1 MMKKLSILIFLSV
14 ILLFSG
20 CSQKL
25 EEGILKVDK
34 EYKEKNAKTKVYYED
49 LSEKFVVEANKK
61 LVEDLNNQ
69 EIIPNYWWAIAG
81 SDEVKDYKEALSKF
95 NNQKNIEQKKVEGG
109 TFKLLDDNRTIF
121 YDKKYTKLNEAY
133 QDLQNI
139 YVFLAKSKLRVTVK
153 DSSFRDKYMTSV
165 FFSKDTKDVL
175 NGLKFETKYSS
186 IQEVLANN
194 IKKQIELGGWQ
205 MVDSPEKAD
214 KQVYLDISRDYALIE
229 LEYFKR
235 EKKNIKFSSLESDT
249 NNVKFHQNRKYDGTH
264 IALGQSAMNFASA
277 SNGNV
282 VAAAIGLSVA
292 GVFSLLGNEKAP
304 DKENTTG
311 SFISLRIFDK
321 KENTDTIKIYDSF
334 IKSAYDKRNIEDLL
348 QKINET
354 INIDPDSKKYNIN
367 WYNNFRLYKEILNY
381 FYYFNASL

>member
-1 MMKKLSILIFLSV
+1 MKNLIIKIATLASIIFGL
-14 ILLFSG
+14 SG
-20 CSQKL
+20 CGATAINGLMVNNDSV
-25 EEGILKVDK
+25 LKD
-34 EYKEKNAKTKVYYED
+34 NSKTKVYYED

-81 SDEVKDYKEALSKF
+81 SDEVKDYKEALAKF
-95 NNQKNIEQKKVEGG
+95 NTQKNIEQKKVEGG

-121 YDKKYTKLNEAY
+121 YDKKYTNLNEAF

-175 NGLKFETKYSS
+175 DGLKFETKYSS
-186 IQEVLANN
+186 IQEVLANE

-205 MVDSPEKAD
+205 IVDSPEKAD

-249 NNVKFHQNRKYDGTH
+249 NNVKFYQNRKYDGNH
-264 IALGQSAMNFASA
+264 IVLGQSAMNLSSA

-304 DKENTTG
+304 EKENTTG
-311 SFISLRIFDK
+311 SFISLG
-321 KENTDTIKIYDSF
+321 N
-334 IKSAYDKRNIEDLL
+334 L
-348 QKINET
+348 
-354 INIDPDSKKYNIN
+354 
-367 WYNNFRLYKEILNY
+367 
-381 FYYFNASL
+381 

>member
-1 MMKKLSILIFLSV
+1 MKKLSILIFLSV

-121 YDKKYTKLNEAY
+121 YDKKYANLKEAF

-175 NGLKFETKYSS
+175 DGLKFETKYSS
-186 IQEVLANN
+186 IQEVRLLK
-194 IKKQIELGGWQ
+194 IKLQIKHIT
-205 MVDSPEKAD
+205 PP
-214 KQVYLDISRDYALIE
+214 
-229 LEYFKR
+229 
-235 EKKNIKFSSLESDT
+235 IK
-249 NNVKFHQNRKYDGTH
+249 
-264 IALGQSAMNFASA
+264 
-277 SNGNV
+277 
-282 VAAAIGLSVA
+282 
-292 GVFSLLGNEKAP
+292 
-304 DKENTTG
+304 
-311 SFISLRIFDK
+311 
-321 KENTDTIKIYDSF
+321 
-334 IKSAYDKRNIEDLL
+334 
-348 QKINET
+348 
-354 INIDPDSKKYNIN
+354 
-367 WYNNFRLYKEILNY
+367 
-381 FYYFNASL
+381 

>member
-1 MMKKLSILIFLSV
+1 LIIKNIRDIKLFISNKEIYMMKKLSILIFFAL

-25 EEGILKVDK
+25 EDGILKVDK
-34 EYKEKNAKTKVYYED
+34 EYKEKNSKTKVYYED

-81 SDEVKDYKEALSKF
+81 SDEVKDYKEALAKF

-121 YDKKYTKLNEAY
+121 YDKKYANLKEAF

-175 NGLKFETKYSS
+175 DGLKFETKYSS
-186 IQEVLANN
+186 IQEVLANE

-205 MVDSPEKAD
+205 IVDSPEKAD

-249 NNVKFHQNRKYDGTH
+249 NNVKFYQDRRYNGNH
-264 IALGQSAMNFASA
+264 IVLGQSAMNLASA

-354 INIDPDSKKYNIN
+354 INIDPNSKKYNIN
-367 WYNNFRLYKEILNY
+367 
-381 FYYFNASL
+381 

>member
-1 MMKKLSILIFLSV
+1 MGLSNYQNKNWIGFKKDKVVLNISYDKIASILVSQQNLQRAYNPELVIGISRGGIVPASMIASNLSLPLLLISVTRGVEETTWLSPPNDEILNTLKSRKIRVLLVDDIVSSGETIRKSRKFLENLGFKV
-14 ILLFSG
+14 I
-20 CSQKL
+20 
-25 EEGILKVDK
+25 V
-34 EYKEKNAKTKVYYED
+34 N
-49 LSEKFVVEANKK
+49 
-61 LVEDLNNQ
+61 
-69 EIIPNYWWAIAG
+69 
-81 SDEVKDYKEALSKF
+81 
-95 NNQKNIEQKKVEGG
+95 
-109 TFKLLDDNRTIF
+109 TIF
-121 YDKKYTKLNEAY
+121 YDKKYANLKEAF

-175 NGLKFETKYSS
+175 DGLKFETKYSS
-186 IQEVLANN
+186 IQEVLANE

-205 MVDSPEKAD
+205 IVDSPEKAD

-249 NNVKFHQNRKYDGTH
+249 NNVKFYQNRKYDGSH
-264 IALGQSAMNFASA
+264 ITLGQSAMNFASA
-277 SNGNV
+277 SNGNLV
-282 VAAAIGLSVA
+282 SAAIGLSVA

-354 INIDPDSKKYNIN
+354 INIDPNSKKYNIN
-367 WYNNFRLYKEILNY
+367 
-381 FYYFNASL
+381 

>member
-1 MMKKLSILIFLSV
+1 MMKKLSILIFFAL

-25 EEGILKVDK
+25 EDGILKVDK

-81 SDEVKDYKEALSKF
+81 SDEVKDYKEALAKF

-121 YDKKYTKLNEAY
+121 YDKKYTNLNEAY

-175 NGLKFETKYSS
+175 DGLKFETKYSS
-186 IQEVLANN
+186 IQEVLANE

-205 MVDSPEKAD
+205 IVDSPEKAD

-249 NNVKFHQNRKYDGTH
+249 NNVKFYQNRKYDGSH
-264 IALGQSAMNFASA
+264 ITLGQSAMNFASA
-277 SNGNV
+277 SNGNLV
-282 VAAAIGLSVA
+282 SAAIGLSVA

-354 INIDPDSKKYNIN
+354 INIDPNSKKYNIN
-367 WYNNFRLYKEILNY
+367 
-381 FYYFNASL
+381 

>member
-1 MMKKLSILIFLSV
+1 MMKKLSILIFFAL

-25 EEGILKVDK
+25 EDGILKVDK
-34 EYKEKNAKTKVYYED
+34 EYKEKNSKTKVYYED

-81 SDEVKDYKEALSKF
+81 SDEVKDYKEALAKF

-121 YDKKYTKLNEAY
+121 YDKKYANLKEAF

-175 NGLKFETKYSS
+175 DGLKFETKYSS
-186 IQEVLANN
+186 IQEVLANE

-205 MVDSPEKAD
+205 IVDSPEKAD

-249 NNVKFHQNRKYDGTH
+249 NNVKFYQDRRYNGNH
-264 IALGQSAMNFASA
+264 IVLGQSAMNLSSA

-354 INIDPDSKKYNIN
+354 INIDPNSKKYNIN
-367 WYNNFRLYKEILNY
+367 
-381 FYYFNASL
+381 

>member
-1 MMKKLSILIFLSV
+1 MININNTKKGGREEKEMKNLIMKIATLAAIIFGL
-14 ILLFSG
+14 SG
-20 CSQKL
+20 CSSTTINGL
-25 EEGILKVDK
+25 SLNNDSVLKD
-34 EYKEKNAKTKVYYED
+34 NSKTKVYYED

-61 LVEDLNNQ
+61 IVEDLNNQ
-69 EIIPNYWWAIAG
+69 EIIPNYWWKIPDSG
-81 SDEVKDYKEALSKF
+81 EVKDYKEALSKF

-121 YDKKYTKLNEAY
+121 YDKKYINLNEAY

-175 NGLKFETKYSS
+175 DGLKFETKYSS
-186 IQEVLANN
+186 IQEVLANE

-205 MVDSPEKAD
+205 IVDSPEKAD

-249 NNVKFHQNRKYDGTH
+249 NNVKFYQDRRYNGNH
-264 IALGQSAMNFASA
+264 IVLGQSAMNLASA

-367 WYNNFRLYKEILNY
+367 
-381 FYYFNASL
+381 

>member
-14 ILLFSG
+14 ILLFTG

-25 EEGILKVDK
+25 EDGILKVDK

-61 LVEDLNNQ
+61 IVEDLNNQ

-81 SDEVKDYKEALSKF
+81 SDEVKDYKEALAKF

-121 YDKKYTKLNEAY
+121 YDKKYTNLNEAF

-175 NGLKFETKYSS
+175 DGLKFETKYSS
-186 IQEVLANN
+186 IQEVLANE

-205 MVDSPEKAD
+205 IVDSPEKAD

-249 NNVKFHQNRKYDGTH
+249 NNVKFYQDRRYNGNH
-264 IALGQSAMNFASA
+264 IVLGQSAMNLASA

-334 IKSAYDKRNIEDLL
+334 IKSAYDKRDIEDLL

-367 WYNNFRLYKEILNY
+367 WYNNFLFTTLMQVYN
-381 FYYFNASL
+381 

>member
-1 MMKKLSILIFLSV
+1 MKNLIMKIATLAAIIFGL
-14 ILLFSG
+14 SG
-20 CSQKL
+20 CSSTTINGL
-25 EEGILKVDK
+25 SLNNDSVLKD
-34 EYKEKNAKTKVYYED
+34 NSKTKVYYED

-81 SDEVKDYKEALSKF
+81 SDEVKDYKEALAKF

-175 NGLKFETKYSS
+175 DGLKFETKYSS
-186 IQEVLANN
+186 IQEVLANE

-205 MVDSPEKAD
+205 IVDSPEKAD

-367 WYNNFRLYKEILNY
+367 
-381 FYYFNASL
+381 